1 MTPVPAPPS
10 ASLPFTPGSDAKRR
24 LRVLTE
30 LPGPKSRALRLQEA
44 EHLAPGTQAIWE
56 YAGIAVDSG
65 VGSELTDVDGNRFLD
80 LVAGISVAALGY
92 AHPRYLAEFSAQLA
106 KIHVGSFT
114 TEARLKALKLLASM
128 LPAELDKVQLFSGGS
143 EAVESAL
150 RLARAYTGKFEVLSF
165 WGGFHGKTSGALA
178 QMGSDFKQGLGPM
191 APGAHLTPYADCAR
205 CPFKLQHP
213 SCGLLCVD
221 FAREKLK
228 KETTGQLAAVLV
240 EPMQGT
246 AGNIVPPPDFL
257 RAVQDLAR
265 ENGALLIADEMITGF
280 ARTGRKFG
288 SDHSGIRPDIMTL
301 GKGMGGG
308 YPVTAVATRADIAR
322 AEPWSK
328 PSFSSSSY
336 GGNPL
341 ASAAVASSLGIIRD
355 EGLVERAARVG
366 ARMKAGLSALAG
378 RHASVANV
386 RGEGLF
392 LGFDLVRP
400 GTAEP
405 WSAGECRKLFDAT
418 LRRGVVTMAYAP
430 RVRINPPLIFSEA
443 EADESLAVLDESLSE
458 VEGAQHA
465 VAKSA

>member
-1 MTPVPAPPS
+1 MSPTLEP
-10 ASLPFTPGSDAKRR
+10 KRR

-30 LPGPKSRALRLQEA
+30 LPGPKSRALRGAEA

-65 VGSELTDVDGNRFLD
+65 AGSELLDVDGNRFLD
-80 LVAGISVAALGY
+80 FVAGISVAALGY
-92 AHPRYLAEFSAQLA
+92 AHPRYLADFSAQLA

-114 TEARLKALKLLASM
+114 TKARLEALTLLAEM
-128 LPAELDKVQLFSGGS
+128 LPKQLNKVQLFSGGA

-150 RLARAYTGKFEVLSF
+150 RLARAHTGKFEVLSF

-178 QMGSDFKQGLGPM
+178 QMGSDFKHGLGPM

-213 SCGLLCVD
+213 SCGLLCVE
-221 FAREKLK
+221 FARDKLK
-228 KETTGQLAAVLV
+228 KETTGKLAAVLV

-246 AGNIVPPPDFL
+246 AGNLVPPPDFL
-257 RAVQDLAR
+257 RAVQDVAR
-265 ENGALLIADEMITGF
+265 ENDALLIADEMITGF
-280 ARTGRKFG
+280 ARTGRRFG
-288 SDHSGIRPDIMTL
+288 IEHSGIQPDIMTL

-308 YPVTAVATRADIAR
+308 YPATAVATRAEIAG

-341 ASAAVASSLGIIRD
+341 AAAAIASSVGIIRD
-355 EGLVERAARVG
+355 EGLVEHAASVG
-366 ARMKAGLSALAG
+366 SRLKTGLSKLAE
-378 RHASVANV
+378 RHPSMANV

-392 LGFDLVRP
+392 LGFDLVKP
-400 GTAEP
+400 GTRDS
-405 WSAGECRKLFDAT
+405 WTSAECRKLFDAT
-418 LRRGVVTMAYAP
+418 LRRGLVTMAYAP
-430 RVRINPPLIFSEA
+430 RVRINPPLVLTEA
-443 EADESLAVLDESLSE
+443 EADEALSVLDESLTE
-458 VEGAQHA
+458 VEGRDHHA

>member
-1 MTPVPAPPS
+1 MTPAPFAALSSS
-10 ASLPFTPGSDAKRR
+10 AADPKRR

-30 LPGPKSRALRLQEA
+30 VPGPKSRALRTQES

-56 YAGIAVDSG
+56 YAGIAIESG
-65 VGSELTDVDGNRFLD
+65 SGSELLDVDGNRFLD

-92 AHPRYLAEFSAQLA
+92 AHPRYLAEFGAQLA

-114 TEARLKALKLLASM
+114 TEARLKALKLLAEM
-128 LPAELDKVQLFSGGS
+128 LPPELDKVQLFSGGS

-178 QMGSDFKQGLGPM
+178 QMGSDFKHGLGPM

-205 CPFKLQHP
+205 CPFKLKHP
-213 SCGLLCVD
+213 SCGLLCVE

-228 KETTGQLAAVLV
+228 KETTGKLAAILV

-257 RAVQDLAR
+257 RALQDVAK
-265 ENGALLIADEMITGF
+265 ENEALLIADEMITGF

-288 SDHSGIRPDIMTL
+288 IEHSGIRPDIMTL

-322 AEPWSK
+322 SEPWSK

-355 EGLVERAARVG
+355 EGLIERAARVG
-366 ARMKAGLSALAG
+366 SRMKAGLSVLAE
-378 RHASVANV
+378 RHSTMANV

-392 LGFDLVRP
+392 LGFDLVKP
-400 GTAEP
+400 GTSNP
-405 WSAGECRKLFDAT
+405 WSSAECRQLFNAT

-430 RVRINPPLIFSEA
+430 RVRVNPPLIFTEA

-458 VEGAQHA
+458 VESAHHA
-465 VAKSA
+465 VSKSP

>member
-1 MTPVPAPPS
+1 MSS
-10 ASLPFTPGSDAKRR
+10 ASEPKRR

-30 LPGPKSRALRLQEA
+30 LPGPKSRALRRAEA

-65 VGSELTDVDGNRFLD
+65 SGSELLDVDGNRFLD
-80 LVAGISVAALGY
+80 FVAGISVAALGY
-92 AHPRYLAEFSAQLA
+92 AHPRYLAEFSAQLT

-114 TEARLKALKLLASM
+114 TRARLEALSLLAAM
-128 LPAELDKVQLFSGGS
+128 LPKELEKVQLFSGGS

-178 QMGSDFKQGLGPM
+178 QMGSDFKHGLGPLT
-191 APGAHLTPYADCAR
+191 PGAYLTPYADCAR

-213 SCGLLCVD
+213 SCGLLCVE
-221 FAREKLK
+221 FARDKLK
-228 KETTGQLAAVLV
+228 KETTGKLAAVLV

-246 AGNIVPPPDFL
+246 AGNVVPPPDFL
-257 RAVQDLAR
+257 RAVQEVAK
-265 ENGALLIADEMITGF
+265 ENQALLIADEMITGF
-280 ARTGRKFG
+280 ARTGRRFG
-288 SDHSGIRPDIMTL
+288 IEHSGIQPDIMTL
-301 GKGMGGG
+301 GKGMAGG
-308 YPVTAVATRADIAR
+308 YPATAVAARAEIAS

-341 ASAAVASSLGIIRD
+341 AAAAIAASVGIIRD
-355 EGLVERAARVG
+355 EGLVERAASVG
-366 ARMKAGLSALAG
+366 GRLKAGFSALAE
-378 RHASVANV
+378 RHSSIANV

-392 LGFDLVRP
+392 LGFDLVKAGGRELW
-400 GTAEP
+400 T
-405 WSAGECRKLFDAT
+405 SAECRRLFDAT
-418 LRRGVVTMAYAP
+418 LRRGLVTMAYAP
-430 RVRINPPLIFSEA
+430 RVRINPPLVLSEA
-443 EADESLAVLDESLSE
+443 EADEALSVFDEALTE
-458 VEGAQHA
+458 VEGRDHHA

>member
-1 MTPVPAPPS
+1 MMPAATDS
-10 ASLPFTPGSDAKRR
+10 RRR

-30 LPGPKSRALRLQEA
+30 LPGPQSRALRSAES

-56 YAGIAVDSG
+56 YAGIAIESG
-65 VGSELTDVDGNRFLD
+65 TGSELLDVDGNRFLD
-80 LVAGISVAALGY
+80 FVAGISVAALGY
-92 AHPRYLAEFSAQLA
+92 AHPRYLAEFGAQLA

-114 TEARLKALKLLASM
+114 TQARLRALTLLAQF
-128 LPAELDKVQLFSGGS
+128 LPKDLDKVQLFSGGS

-178 QMGSDFKQGLGPM
+178 QMGSEFKHGLGPLP
-191 APGAHLTPYADCAR
+191 PGAHLTPYADCAR
-205 CPFKLQHP
+205 CPFKLKHP
-213 SCGLLCVD
+213 SCGLLCVE
-221 FAREKLK
+221 FARDKLK
-228 KETTGQLAAVLV
+228 KETTGKLAAILV

-257 RAVQDLAR
+257 RAVQDVAR

-280 ARTGRKFG
+280 ARTGRRFG
-288 SDHSGIRPDIMTL
+288 IEHSGVQPDIMTL

-308 YPVTAVATRADIAR
+308 YPVTAVATRAEIAS

-341 ASAAVASSLGIIRD
+341 AAAAVASSLGIISD
-355 EGLVERAARVG
+355 EGLVARAASVG
-366 ARMKAGLSALAG
+366 ARLKDGLSSLAT
-378 RHASVANV
+378 RYACMTNV

-392 LGFDLVRP
+392 LGFDLVKP
-400 GTAEP
+400 GTLEP
-405 WSAGECRKLFDAT
+405 WSTAECRRLFDAT
-418 LRRGVVTMAYAP
+418 LRRGLVTMAYAP
-430 RVRINPPLIFSEA
+430 RVRINPPLILTDS
-443 EADESLAVLDESLSE
+443 EADEALSVLDDSLSE
-458 VEGAQHA
+458 VEARTPHA

>member
-1 MTPVPAPPS
+1 MTP
-10 ASLPFTPGSDAKRR
+10 LPEPKRR

-30 LPGPKSRALRLQEA
+30 LPGPRSRALRAAEA

-65 VGSELTDVDGNRFLD
+65 SGSELLDVDGNRFLD
-80 LVAGISVAALGY
+80 FVAGISVAALGY
-92 AHPRYLAEFSAQLA
+92 AHPRYVAEFGAQLS

-114 TEARLKALKLLASM
+114 TEARLKALTLLAEV
-128 LPAELDKVQLFSGGS
+128 LPKDLNKVQLFSGGS

-178 QMGSDFKQGLGPM
+178 QMGSDFKHGLGPM

-213 SCGLLCVD
+213 SCGLLCVE
-221 FAREKLK
+221 FARDKLK
-228 KETTGQLAAVLV
+228 RETTGKLAAVLV

-246 AGNIVPPPDFL
+246 AGNLVPPPDFL
-257 RAVQDLAR
+257 RAVQDIAR
-265 ENGALLIADEMITGF
+265 ENDALLIADEMITGF
-280 ARTGRKFG
+280 ARTGRRFG
-288 SDHSGIRPDIMTL
+288 IEHSGIRPDIMTL

-308 YPVTAVATRADIAR
+308 YPATAVATRAEIANT
-322 AEPWSK
+322 EPWSK

-341 ASAAVASSLGIIRD
+341 AAAAIASSIGIIRD
-355 EGLVERAARVG
+355 EGLVERAASVG
-366 ARMKAGLSALAG
+366 SQLKVGLSSLAE
-378 RHASVANV
+378 RHPSMANV

-392 LGFDLVRP
+392 LGFDLVKP
-400 GTAEP
+400 GTRDP
-405 WSAGECRKLFDAT
+405 WTSAECRKLFDAT
-418 LRRGVVTMAYAP
+418 LRRGLVTMAYAP
-430 RVRINPPLIFSEA
+430 RVRINPPLVLTEA
-443 EADESLAVLDESLSE
+443 EADEALSVLDESLTE
-458 VEGAQHA
+458 VEGREHH

>member
-1 MTPVPAPPS
+1 MS
-10 ASLPFTPGSDAKRR
+10 AEPKRH

-30 LPGPKSRALRLQEA
+30 LPGPRSRALRSREA

-56 YAGIAVDSG
+56 YAGIAVESG
-65 VGSELTDVDGNRFLD
+65 TGSELLDVDGNRFLD

-92 AHPRYLAEFSAQLA
+92 GHPRYLAEFAAQLA

-114 TEARLKALKLLASM
+114 TEARLKALSLLAEM
-128 LPAELDKVQLFSGGS
+128 LPAELDKIQLFSGGS

-150 RLARAYTGKFEVLSF
+150 RLARAHTGKFEVLSF

-178 QMGSDFKQGLGPM
+178 QMGSDFKHGLGPLP
-191 APGAHLTPYADCAR
+191 PGAHLTPYADCAR

-213 SCGLLCVD
+213 SCGLLCVE
-221 FAREKLK
+221 FARDKLK
-228 KETTGQLAAVLV
+228 KETTGKLAAILV

-257 RAVQDLAR
+257 RAVAEVAK
-265 ENGALLIADEMITGF
+265 ENQALLIADEMITGF

-288 SDHSGIRPDIMTL
+288 IEHSGVKPDIMTL

-308 YPVTAVATRADIAR
+308 YPVTAVAARAEIAR

-341 ASAAVASSLGIIRD
+341 AAAAMASSLGIIRD
-355 EGLVERAARVG
+355 EGLVERARTVG
-366 ARMKAGLSALAG
+366 ARLKAGISALSE
-378 RHASVANV
+378 RHPAVTNV

-392 LGFDLVRP
+392 IGFDLVQP
-400 GTAEP
+400 GTTQP
-405 WSAGECRKLFDAT
+405 WTTAECRKLFDAT

-430 RVRINPPLIFSEA
+430 RVRINPPLILSES
-443 EADESLAVLDESLSE
+443 EADEAIAVLDESLTE
-458 VEGAQHA
+458 VQGPRLHA

>member
-1 MTPVPAPPS
+1 MPVLSPAPS
-10 ASLPFTPGSDAKRR
+10 IASESKRH

-30 LPGPKSRALRLQEA
+30 LPGPKSRALRSQEA

-56 YAGIAVDSG
+56 YAGIAVESG
-65 VGSELTDVDGNRFLD
+65 TGSELLDVDGNRFLD

-92 AHPRYLAEFSAQLA
+92 AHPRYIAEFSAQLA

-114 TEARLKALKLLASM
+114 TEARLKALSLLAEL
-128 LPAELDKVQLFSGGS
+128 LPPELDKIQLFSGGS

-150 RLARAYTGKFEVLSF
+150 RLARAHTGKFEVLSF

-178 QMGSDFKQGLGPM
+178 QMGSDFKHGLGPLP
-191 APGAHLTPYADCAR
+191 PGAHLTPYADCAR
-205 CPFKLQHP
+205 CPFKLKHP
-213 SCGLLCVD
+213 SCGLLCVE
-221 FAREKLK
+221 FARDKLK
-228 KETTGQLAAVLV
+228 KETTGKLAAILV

-246 AGNIVPPPDFL
+246 AGNIVPPPDWL
-257 RAVQDLAR
+257 RAVADVAK
-265 ENGALLIADEMITGF
+265 ENQALLIADEMITGF

-288 SDHSGIRPDIMTL
+288 IEHSGIKPDIMTL

-308 YPVTAVATRADIAR
+308 YPVTAVATRGEIAR

-341 ASAAVASSLGIIRD
+341 AAAAMASSLGIIRD
-355 EGLVERAARVG
+355 EGLVERAGRVG
-366 ARMKAGLSALAG
+366 ARLKAGIAALAE
-378 RHASVANV
+378 RHPTVTNV

-392 LGFDLVRP
+392 IGFDLVKP
-400 GTAEP
+400 GTTEP
-405 WSAGECRKLFDAT
+405 WSTAECRALFDAT

-430 RVRINPPLIFSEA
+430 RVRINPPLIFTEA
-443 EADESLAVLDESLSE
+443 EADESIAVLDESLTE
-458 VEGAQHA
+458 VEGRRAHA

>member
-1 MTPVPAPPS
+1 MTPAPDS
-10 ASLPFTPGSDAKRR
+10 KRR
-24 LRVLTE
+24 LRVITE
-30 LPGPKSRALRLQEA
+30 LPGPKSRALRSAES

-56 YAGIAVDSG
+56 YAGIAVESG
-65 VGSELTDVDGNRFLD
+65 SGSELLDVDGNRFLD
-80 LVAGISVAALGY
+80 FVAGISVAALGY
-92 AHPRYLAEFSAQLA
+92 AHPRYLAEFGAQLA

-114 TEARLKALKLLASM
+114 TEARFKALTLLAEM
-128 LPAELDKVQLFSGGS
+128 LPKDLDKVQLFSGGS

-150 RLARAYTGKFEVLSF
+150 RLARAHTGKFEVLSF

-178 QMGSDFKQGLGPM
+178 QMGSDFKHGLGPLP
-191 APGAHLTPYADCAR
+191 PGALLTPYADCAR

-213 SCGLLCVD
+213 SCGLLCVE
-221 FAREKLK
+221 FARDKLK
-228 KETTGQLAAVLV
+228 KESTGRLAAVLV

-257 RAVQDLAR
+257 SAVQDVAR

-280 ARTGRKFG
+280 ARTGRRFG
-288 SDHSGIRPDIMTL
+288 IEHSGIKPDIMTL

-308 YPVTAVATRADIAR
+308 YPVTAVATRSEIAS

-341 ASAAVASSLGIIRD
+341 ASAAVGSSLGIIRD
-355 EGLVERAARVG
+355 EGLVERASRVG
-366 ARMKAGLSALAG
+366 ARLKKGLSALAE
-378 RHASVANV
+378 RHPTMANV

-392 LGFDLVRP
+392 LGFDLVKP
-400 GTAEP
+400 GTTTSWTTA
-405 WSAGECRKLFDAT
+405 ECRQLFDAT
-418 LRRGVVTMAYAP
+418 LRRGLVTMAYAP
-430 RVRINPPLIFSEA
+430 RVRINPPLILSEA
-443 EADESLAVLDESLSE
+443 EADESLAVLDESLRE
-458 VEGAQHA
+458 VEARHGHT